1 MNFRNIIILIIII
14 IFLIKYLND
23 EYSKNKKIQ
32 QKINGNTK
40 NMKQNFHIHED
51 NDDLYINIYLLNN
64 EVIPNV
70 IKKYIDNKINI
81 ISNIQ
86 GGAKNIYDNI
96 TSQSNNI
103 NNNTNNNGNNNGGN
117 NSNSNGNNSNS
128 NGNNSNSN
136 KNNLLHFINFLI

>member
-1 MNFRNIIILIIII
+1 MNLRNIIILIIII

-23 EYSKNKKIQ
+23 EYFKHTKINE
-32 QKINGNTK
+32 KINGNI
-40 NMKQNFHIHED
+40 KQNFHIHED
-51 NDDLYINIYLLNN
+51 NDDLYINLYLLNN